1 MNQLIAELDGLA
13 EDLARDGAT
22 GVETVASASQQLA
35 RLERENT
42 ELRNEIAR
50 LNSQTNWVCKCG
62 GTDCEGQKEN
72 AALRADKERLLDIL
86 QRWQRMADEWYAEAD
101 QYGFGEPNITAGM
114 INDTRAAIDAVSKEE
129 QP

>member
-1 MNQLIAELDGLA
+1 MSKECTTHHHACDCREEKFKQLE
-13 EDLARDGAT
+13 
-22 GVETVASASQQLA
+22 Q
-35 RLERENT
+35 
-42 ELRNEIAR
+42 
-50 LNSQTNWVCKCG
+50 
-62 GTDCEGQKEN
+62 EN